1 MVLLT
6 EIFERPLDPGYAAA
20 AARRAAGQVPR
31 RSGRVVAVVASVA
44 IGALLAVAGVRAAAG
59 APAADRGRREL
70 LARISDSTTRTD
82 ALAAQ
87 AAQLRADDAALQAR
101 LGGAGAAADAARADA
116 LAVDVGAVAVQGPG
130 LRVVLS
136 DAPQDATAADAPAG
150 SGRVVD
156 RDLQTVVNGLW
167 LAGAEAVAV
176 NGQRLTSLSA
186 IRAAGGA
193 LLVDYRPLTPP
204 YALSAVGDPAALQTR
219 LAAESAGRY
228 LRALQDNY
236 GIGVRIETADALRLP
251 AASRLELRSAA
262 PPGTTATPG
271 PSGATPAPSVTTVPP
286 APSAPPA
293 GATPGDG

>member
-20 AARRAAGQVPR
+20 AARRAAGQGPR
-31 RSGRVVAVVASVA
+31 RSGRLLAVVASVA
-44 IGALLAVAGVRAAAG
+44 IGGLLAVAGVRAAAG

-70 LARISDSTTRTD
+70 LARIDDSTTTTD
-82 ALAAQ
+82 ALAAR
-87 AAQLRADDAALQAR
+87 AARLRAEDAALQAR
-101 LGGAGAAADAARADA
+101 LGGAGAAADTARADA
-116 LAVDVGAVAVQGPG
+116 LAVDVGAVAVRGPG

-136 DAPQDATAADAPAG
+136 DAAQDATAADAPAG

-204 YALSAVGDPAALQTR
+204 YALSAVGDPVALQTR

-236 GIGVRIETADALRLP
+236 GIGVRVEAVDALQLP
-251 AASRLELRSAA
+251 AASRLELRSAV
-262 PPGTTATPG
+262 PGNATPV
-271 PSGATPAPSVTTVPP
+271 PSAPAAPP
-286 APSAPPA
+286 APSPPPSVA
-293 GATPGDG
+293 GPGDG